1 MNRNYAIVDEVK
13 QTVFQ
18 GEVYK
23 GRDIGT
29 ATIFQDDVR
38 ISTNVHNEDGSRAI
52 GTRIAADVYQQVV
65 VKGEQYLGRAFV
77 VNNWYITAYE
87 PIKDYENKIIGI
99 LYVGILE
106 QKYTDIRNQAIL
118 VFSGITL
125 TGVALS
131 ILIALLISRS
141 ISSSIKRLATASK
154 QLASGNLEAK
164 VTNISN
170 DELGELAKT
179 FNFMAT
185 ALKDRDEQLKEFTK
199 KKIMESERLALI
211 GQLSANVAHEL
222 NNPLQGIVT
231 YSYLLLEEETCTE
244 DAKENLQKIVVQA
257 NRCRDIIRGLLDFS
271 RQKKPDKTLCNV
283 NALLQGCISLVEK
296 QALFHNIKVVLK
308 LEENPPMVILDPS
321 QVERVFLNLIIN
333 AAEAM
338 DGIGTLTLTTKHN
351 RKKKTIEIKVQDTG
365 HGISKENMS
374 KVFDPFFTTKE
385 TGHGV
390 GLGLAITYGIVKE
403 HNGTITVESELE
415 KGTTFISEFPFEYL
429 YAWHRQ
435 METKSKILIID
446 DEEVVLDSCTQIL
459 KGGSYQIA
467 TAPDGKQG
475 LKLLQE
481 FLPDLVFVDLKMP
494 GISGFEV
501 LEKIHEFDTTIV
513 TVVITGF
520 ATVSSAVDAMK
531 KGAYDFLPK
540 PFTPDEFRLIT
551 RRSIERRRL
560 VLEAISLRRE
570 KELLREQFAS
580 IVSHELKAPLSAVQQ
595 NLFALEFE
603 LSNLLNESQK
613 EKLERIKT
621 RIDELL
627 KLINSWLRV
636 ISVDVEK
643 LKEGFTQIDITTPIR
658 NALESIETLATRKD
672 IEVVTSFDPQ
682 LPQVNGD
689 ALSLSEVFVNIIGNA
704 IKYSPNGSKVHLKT
718 ERQGNKI
725 LVSVKDNGIG
735 ISPEDLP
742 HIFEGFY
749 RGQSGKATAG
759 HGIGLAVS
767 RQIVDAHDGSITVD
781 SELGKGTTFVIVLPV
796 SNT

>member
-1 MNRNYAIVDEVK
+1 MANLKGVVRDLIARVKRGISHSIATRLSLSLLATITLSGLLFTIVGVSTISTLIVNEAEERVRNDLNAARLIYSYKLEQLHQAAEFTAVRTFIGDILLQKDTAQNYIEDMIQFKTNEGLDVLNFTDSHGIVVLRAGNLSRKGDDQSGQELVSAVLKTRLPVEGTFIMSGNELQNESTQLAEQAHLVLVNTQMARPSTETEQTAGMMLMAAVPVFDQNGVFLGVVYAGDMLNRNYAIVDEVK

-38 ISTNVHNEDGSRAI
+38 ISTNVHNNDGSRAI
-52 GTRIAADVYQQVV
+52 GTRVAADVYQQVV
-65 VKGEQYLGRAFV
+65 IKGEQYLGRAFV

-125 TGVALS
+125 SGVALS

-164 VTNISN
+164 VTHISN
-170 DELGELAKT
+170 DELGELATT

-244 DAKENLQKIVVQA
+244 DAKESLQKIVVQA

-271 RQKKPDKTLCNV
+271 RQKKPDKTLCNI
-283 NALLQGCISLVEK
+283 NGLLQGCISLVEK
-296 QALFHNIKVVLK
+296 QALFHNIKVVLN
-308 LEENPPMVILDPS
+308 LEENPPMVVLDPS

-338 DGIGTLTLTTKHN
+338 DGVGTLTLTTKHN

-365 HGISKENMS
+365 HGISKENMN

-415 KGTTFISEFPFEYL
+415 KGTTFIMTF
-429 YAWHRQ
+429 
-435 METKSKILIID
+435 
-446 DEEVVLDSCTQIL
+446 
-459 KGGSYQIA
+459 
-467 TAPDGKQG
+467 
-475 LKLLQE
+475 
-481 FLPDLVFVDLKMP
+481 
-494 GISGFEV
+494 
-501 LEKIHEFDTTIV
+501 
-513 TVVITGF
+513 
-520 ATVSSAVDAMK
+520 
-531 KGAYDFLPK
+531 
-540 PFTPDEFRLIT
+540 
-551 RRSIERRRL
+551 
-560 VLEAISLRRE
+560 
-570 KELLREQFAS
+570 
-580 IVSHELKAPLSAVQQ
+580 PLSTTLGIADG
-595 NLFALEFE
+595 N
-603 LSNLLNESQK
+603 
-613 EKLERIKT
+613 
-621 RIDELL
+621 
-627 KLINSWLRV
+627 
-636 ISVDVEK
+636 
-643 LKEGFTQIDITTPIR
+643 QI
-658 NALESIETLATRKD
+658 
-672 IEVVTSFDPQ
+672 
-682 LPQVNGD
+682 
-689 ALSLSEVFVNIIGNA
+689 
-704 IKYSPNGSKVHLKT
+704 
-718 ERQGNKI
+718 
-725 LVSVKDNGIG
+725 
-735 ISPEDLP
+735 
-742 HIFEGFY
+742 
-749 RGQSGKATAG
+749 
-759 HGIGLAVS
+759 
-767 RQIVDAHDGSITVD
+767 
-781 SELGKGTTFVIVLPV
+781 
-796 SNT
+796 